1 MSCELCLCFLQD
13 TLEVNP
19 MSNSLSSEK
28 LQPLIRTIAHELHR
42 LLTTIH
48 SHHNMVQRVKHEYLN
63 LVEKKLHTPAK
74 SLELHLFDVSLN
86 YYKYIACNL
95 LKQKELEDTIELICY
110 ELLSSGVFKRS
121 KPKINDPLL
130 APKQWILQKYFMF
143 IDHLR
148 EIHNEHSGSPDA
160 NTLVFLKTDR
170 ISDEEIDSWND
181 LYT

>member
-1 MSCELCLCFLQD
+1 
-13 TLEVNP
+13 

-28 LQPLIRTIAHELHR
+28 LQPLTRTIAHELYR

-48 SHHNMVQRVKHEYLN
+48 THHNMVHRVKCEYLN
-63 LVEKKLHTPAK
+63 LVEKKVHTPTK

-121 KPKINDPLL
+121 KTKSKSKSNDPLL

-143 IDHLR
+143 IEHLK
-148 EIHNEHSGSPDA
+148 EIHNEHSESQDV

-170 ISDEEIDSWND
+170 ISDEEIASWND